1 MASGGARVTVA
12 GGGLGGA
19 LMAIFL
25 ARSGHDVELF
35 ERREDPRGGRG
46 GAGRSINLAISTRG
60 LHALERAG
68 LSAEILKVAVPMR
81 GRMVHSL
88 DGETRFQP
96 YGTRE
101 DQVINSVSRGG
112 LNLLLLNAA
121 ASYPNVRIHFGRR
134 CTGSDL
140 ETGAATFVD
149 TQTGALSTST
159 GDFLVGADGAFS
171 AVRQEMQRHDGFN
184 FRQDYLEHGYK
195 ELSMPPGEAG
205 GFRMEPN
212 ALHIWPRGASMM
224 IALPN
229 FDGSYTCTC
238 FWPLEGPGSFAALR
252 TEEEV
257 LRHFRERYPD
267 AVPRMPSLAA
277 DYLGNPTGSLV
288 TIRCSPWHHRGRLVL
303 LGDAC
308 HAVVPFYGQGATAA
322 FEDCVVLD
330 ECLSRHAPDWERAF
344 REYQWLRKENT
355 DALAD
360 LSLENF
366 VEMRDKTASRL
377 FLLEKRI
384 EKGLHHLFPAWFIP
398 LYTMVTFSRTPYA
411 RAVRR
416 ARRQWIAF
424 GAAGAALVLLILL
437 FAIFRGLSWN

>member
-1 MASGGARVTVA
+1 MANGGARVTVA

-46 GAGRSINLAISTRG
+46 AGGRSINLAISTRG
-60 LHALERAG
+60 LHALDRAG
-68 LSAEILKVAVPMR
+68 LSAEVLKVAVPMR
-81 GRMVHSL
+81 GRMVHALS
-88 DGETRFQP
+88 GETRFQP

-101 DQVINSVSRGG
+101 DQAINSVSRSG

-121 ASYPNVRIHFGRR
+121 ASHPGVRIHFGMR
-134 CTGSDL
+134 CTGADL
-140 ETGAATFVD
+140 ATGAATFVD
-149 TQTGALSTST
+149 ARTGALSTST
-159 GDFLVGADGAFS
+159 GDFVVGADGAFS

-195 ELSMPPGEAG
+195 ELSMPPEDG
-205 GFRMEPN
+205 GRFAMEPN

-238 FWPLEGPGSFAALR
+238 FWPLQGPGSFEALR

-267 AVPRMPSLAA
+267 AVPRMPALAA
-277 DYLGNPTGSLV
+277 DYLGNPVGSLV
-288 TIRCSPWHHRGRLVL
+288 TIRCSPWHHAGRVVL

-308 HAVVPFYGQGATAA
+308 HAVVPFYGQGANAA

-330 ECLSRHAPDWERAF
+330 ECLARHPSDPASAF
-344 REYQWLRKENT
+344 REYQTLRKENT

-360 LSLENF
+360 LSLANF
-366 VEMRDKTASRL
+366 VEMRDKTTSRL

-384 EKGLHHLFPAWFIP
+384 EKGLHRLFPAWFVP
-398 LYTMVTFSRTPYA
+398 LYTLVTFSRTPYA
-411 RAVRR
+411 RAVER
-416 ARRQWIAF
+416 ARGQWIAF
-424 GAAGAALVLLILL
+424 GAAGTVLLLILL
-437 FAIFRGLSWN
+437 FAILRGLSWI